1 MNLRVTSSSF
11 SVCAAKC
18 SGMLPI
24 DRTGIEDFLFLLWH
38 LSTFYVTAFDKGG
51 DNCLVKKPQYFV
63 QQNFIPRQ
71 NGHMENVPLIGVNH
85 LLYSLHTLLL
95 EQKINYFDVLVEHS
109 CQQGSPI
116 LTVNF

>member
-1 MNLRVTSSSF
+1 
-11 SVCAAKC
+11 
-18 SGMLPI
+18 
-24 DRTGIEDFLFLLWH
+24 
-38 LSTFYVTAFDKGG
+38 
-51 DNCLVKKPQYFV
+51 
-63 QQNFIPRQ
+63 
-71 NGHMENVPLIGVNH
+71 MENVPLIGVNH